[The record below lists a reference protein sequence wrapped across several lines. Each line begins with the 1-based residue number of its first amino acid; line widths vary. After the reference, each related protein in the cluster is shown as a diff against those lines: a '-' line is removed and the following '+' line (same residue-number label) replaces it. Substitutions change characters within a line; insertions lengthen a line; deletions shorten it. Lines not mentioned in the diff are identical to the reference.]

1 MELEKQHLGPGMYEV
16 EKKKKRIY
24 DDSEMN
30 YYFKS
35 QIPKA
40 NGVLVQNKSNIE

>member
-16 EKKKKRIY
+16 EKKKKKRIY
-24 DDSEMN
+24 DDSEMS

-35 QIPKA
+35 
-40 NGVLVQNKSNIE
+40 